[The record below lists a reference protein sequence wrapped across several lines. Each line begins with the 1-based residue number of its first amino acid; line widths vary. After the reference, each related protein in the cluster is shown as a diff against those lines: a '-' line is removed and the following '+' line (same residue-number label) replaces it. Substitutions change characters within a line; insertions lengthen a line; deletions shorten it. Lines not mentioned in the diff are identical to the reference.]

1 MDGILNTA
9 YLISQSNIL
18 SIVHMACNQLTY
30 YLLIFKEVDEMIAY
44 VFDMAK
50 RTRHMFISFYTQI
63 YLQPMLSSAC
73 TIRGVSLLVSSFTR
87 LILSVIACCK
97 TLNSIAITMR

>member
-9 YLISQSNIL
+9 YLISQSNTL

-30 YLLIFKEVDEMIAY
+30 YLLIFKKVDEMIAY

-50 RTRHMFISFYTQI
+50 RTTSSTTTQNNKEEGYEI
-63 YLQPMLSSAC
+63 KRP
-73 TIRGVSLLVSSFTR
+73 
-87 LILSVIACCK
+87 
-97 TLNSIAITMR
+97 